1 MMLTS
6 TQIGE
11 LAAQFFIAGVGTLCF
26 AVLFACPRKSLFFC
40 GLVGA
45 VGWFVYELAV
55 MLGADSA
62 AASLLAVIPLT
73 LLTRVFAIT
82 LKLPV
87 TVFLLSGI
95 FPLVPGAGIYWTA
108 YYLVTGQMGQAVSSG
123 FVAVKAAIAI
133 VLGIVFVFEI
143 PNSVFHLR
151 EKRRKTAAH

>member
-73 LLTRVFAIT
+73 LLTRVFAIAI
-82 LKLPV
+82 KMPV

-95 FPLVPGAGIYWTA
+95 FPLVPGAGIYYTA
-108 YYLVTGQMGQAVSSG
+108 YYFIQGNNALALSNGIST
-123 FVAVKAAIAI
+123 FKVAVALAIGI
-133 VLGIVFVFEI
+133 TLVLSVPI
-143 PNSVFHLR
+143 P
-151 EKRRKTAAH
+151 KRHRNKV

>member
-11 LAAQFFIAGVGTLCF
+11 LATQFFIAGVGTLCF

-82 LKLPV
+82 LKMPV

-95 FPLVPGAGIYWTA
+95 FPLVPGAGIYYTCLL
-108 YYLVTGQMGQAVSSG
+108 YTSPS
-123 FVAVKAAIAI
+123 
-133 VLGIVFVFEI
+133 
-143 PNSVFHLR
+143 PR
-151 EKRRKTAAH
+151 DTR

>member
-82 LKLPV
+82 LKMPV
-87 TVFLLSGI
+87 TVFLLPGI
-95 FPLVPGAGIYWTA
+95 FPLVPGAGIYYTA
-108 YYLVTGQMGQAVSSG
+108 Y
-123 FVAVKAAIAI
+123 
-133 VLGIVFVFEI
+133 
-143 PNSVFHLR
+143 
-151 EKRRKTAAH
+151 

>member
-26 AVLFACPRKSLFFC
+26 AILFACPRKSLFFC

-82 LKLPV
+82 LKMPV

-95 FPLVPGAGIYWTA
+95 FPLVPGAGGARRGHLLHRLLFY
-108 YYLVTGQMGQAVSSG
+108 TGQQCAGPFQRHQ
-123 FVAVKAAIAI
+123 
-133 VLGIVFVFEI
+133 
-143 PNSVFHLR
+143 HL
-151 EKRRKTAAH
+151 

>member
-11 LAAQFFIAGVGTLCF
+11 LAAQFFIAGAGTLSF
-26 AVLFACPRKSLFFC
+26 AVLFGCPRKSLPFC

-82 LKLPV
+82 LKMPV

-95 FPLVPGAGIYWTA
+95 FRWCPARASTTPPTILYRATMRWPFPTASAPL
-108 YYLVTGQMGQAVSSG
+108 
-123 FVAVKAAIAI
+123 
-133 VLGIVFVFEI
+133 
-143 PNSVFHLR
+143 R
-151 EKRRKTAAH
+151 

>member
-82 LKLPV
+82 LKMPV

-95 FPLVPGAGIYWTA
+95 FPLVPGAGIYYTA
-108 YYLVTGQMGQAVSSG
+108 YSFIMGDSAAAAAKGAETLKIAVG
-123 FVAVKAAIAI
+123 LALGVAVVVAI
-133 VLGIVFVFEI
+133 
-143 PNSVFHLR
+143 PLR
-151 EKRRKTAAH
+151 WGAGARSRQK

>member
-62 AASLLAVIPLT
+62 AASLLAVVPLT

-95 FPLVPGAGIYWTA
+95 FPLVPGAGIYWTS
-108 YYLVTGQMGQAVSSG
+108 YYLVTAQMRLAMSSG
-123 FVAVKAAIAI
+123 FAAMKAAIAI

-143 PNSVFHLR
+143 PNGFFRVLAG
-151 EKRRKTAAH
+151 KRP

>member
-62 AASLLAVIPLT
+62 AASLLAVVPLT

-95 FPLVPGAGIYWTA
+95 FPLVPGAGIYWTS
-108 YYLVTGQMGQAVSSG
+108 YYLVTGQMGLAMSSG
-123 FVAVKAAIAI
+123 FAAMKAAIAI

-143 PNSVFHLR
+143 PNGFFRVLAG
-151 EKRRKTAAH
+151 KRP

>member
-82 LKLPV
+82 LKMPV

-95 FPLVPGAGIYWTA
+95 FPLVPGAGIYYTA
-108 YYLVTGQMGQAVSSG
+108 YAFITGDTAQCAAKGAETLKIAVALAMGIAVVMS
-123 FVAVKAAIAI
+123 
-133 VLGIVFVFEI
+133 I
-143 PNSVFHLR
+143 PLKPSNLR
-151 EKRRKTAAH
+151 RDRS

>member
-82 LKLPV
+82 LKMPV

-95 FPLVPGAGIYWTA
+95 FPLVPGAGIYYTAKDFSGVLYQVLQRQEIILYPGWT
-108 YYLVTGQMGQAVSSG
+108 
-123 FVAVKAAIAI
+123 
-133 VLGIVFVFEI
+133 VFFMA
-143 PNSVFHLR
+143 FQ
-151 EKRRKTAAH
+151 K